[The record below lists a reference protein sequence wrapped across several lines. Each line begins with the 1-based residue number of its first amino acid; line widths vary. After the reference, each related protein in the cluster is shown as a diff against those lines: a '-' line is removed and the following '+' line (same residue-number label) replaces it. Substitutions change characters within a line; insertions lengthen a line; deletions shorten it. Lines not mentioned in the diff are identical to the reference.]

1 LVQVTARI
9 LRVSRT
15 EIGAETGV
23 VSPGVRPDLRADCA
37 NCFALCCVALRY
49 NASTDFAL
57 TKPAGT
63 PCVNLAGDDRCTI
76 HADLRPSG
84 FAGCVTYDCQGAGQ
98 KVSQVTFGGRHWRTD
113 PTTARWMI
121 VVFPVVRQLHE
132 ILAYLVE
139 AADLPAAEELR
150 PEMEGLSTEVDQL
163 TTLPPEDLL
172 RIDVQLLR
180 MRAGPLLEQVSKRT
194 RVPLPAKSYRD
205 ADLAG
210 RSLRGADLRRH
221 DLHNALLIAADLRDA
236 DLRDA
241 DLRGTDTR
249 DCDLRGAD
257 LTGALFLSTA
267 QLHGARGDAATKIPA
282 HLDRPAH
289 WVEPDRDGSQPR
301 DLVNDLARLR
311 DQHGGPR

>member
-1 LVQVTARI
+1 
-9 LRVSRT
+9 
-15 EIGAETGV
+15 

-63 PCVNLAGDDRCTI
+63 PCVNLATDDRCTI
-76 HADLRPSG
+76 HAELRPRG

-98 KVSQVTFGGRHWRTD
+98 KVSQVSLGGRHWRTD
-113 PTTARWMI
+113 PKSARWMI

-139 AADLPAAEELR
+139 AAELPADDVLHAGI
-150 PEMEGLSTEVDQL
+150 EGLSAEVDQL
-163 TTLPPEDLL
+163 TNLPPEDLL

-194 RVPLPAKSYRD
+194 RAPLPAKSYRD

-210 RSLRGADLRRH
+210 RSLRRADLRRH
-221 DLHNALLIAADLRDA
+221 DLHNALLIAADLSGA
-236 DLRDA
+236 DLRKA
-241 DLRGTDTR
+241 DLRGADTR

-257 LTGALFLSTA
+257 LTDCLFLSTA

-289 WVEPDRDGSQPR
+289 WVEPDRDDPRRR
-301 DLVNDLARLR
+301 DLANDLARLR
-311 DQHGGPR
+311 EEHGGGKP

>member
-1 LVQVTARI
+1 
-9 LRVSRT
+9 
-15 EIGAETGV
+15 

-63 PCVNLAGDDRCTI
+63 PCVNLAADDRCTI
-76 HADLRPSG
+76 HAELRPHG

-98 KVSQVTFGGRHWRTD
+98 KASQVSFGGRHWRTD
-113 PTTARWMI
+113 PTTARWMV

-139 AADLPAAEELR
+139 AADLPAAAAVGAELA
-150 PEMEGLSTEVDQL
+150 ELSTEVDRL
-163 TTLPPEDLL
+163 TYLPPEELVRVDVPAL
-172 RIDVQLLR
+172 RQ
-180 MRAGPLLEQVSKRT
+180 RAGPLLDRASEQARAPV
-194 RVPLPAKSYRD
+194 PAKSYRD

-221 DLHNALLIAADLRDA
+221 DLHGALLIAADLRGA
-236 DLRDA
+236 DLRGA

-249 DCDLRGAD
+249 DCDVRGAD
-257 LTGALFLSTA
+257 LTGCLFLSTA
-267 QLHGARGDAATKIPA
+267 QLHGARGDAATRIPA

-289 WVEPDRDGSQPR
+289 WAQPDRDDPRRR
-301 DLVNDLARLR
+301 DLVTDLARLR
-311 DQHGGPR
+311 AEQGGSR